1 MSKVGLL
8 KARKQGRVSATVMMQ
23 ISQRIWPLLSLAVFS
38 ASFATEQTVDRWMY
52 IEDVPIGAGCAVRLT
67 GSTGRCL
74 LGRTTRRSWVW
85 VTRSCGWVNVNEE
98 SAWASAAARR
108 DWLR

>member
-52 IEDVPIGAGCAVRLT
+52 IEDVPIGRGPGVIGVFFLMLCFSRQECVE
-67 GSTGRCL
+67 CH
-74 LGRTTRRSWVW
+74 RTSNNPQLWTLKIPHPSK
-85 VTRSCGWVNVNEE
+85 
-98 SAWASAAARR
+98 
-108 DWLR
+108 